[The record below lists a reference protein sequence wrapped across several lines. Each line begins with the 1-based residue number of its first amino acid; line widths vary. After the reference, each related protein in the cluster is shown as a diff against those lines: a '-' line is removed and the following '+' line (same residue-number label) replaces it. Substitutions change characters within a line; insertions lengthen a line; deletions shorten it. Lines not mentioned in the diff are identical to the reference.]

1 MGKLANPCAKDD
13 IINRLS
19 RSESS
24 NQIAND
30 YNVSGQRIRQIKK
43 ENQKLI
49 DQKKQE
55 LIQLLPK
62 VVDIVKK
69 DLDTNYKISSGLND
83 NYEKA
88 TTESIA
94 LKNTLDKTNLNLL
107 KIAGIIQPHTNL
119 TNLGNITVNQQNV
132 VNPSVIKLISNA
144 SLDQL
149 DALEIVDNVENDD
162 ENSQDS

>member
-1 MGKLANPCAKDD
+1 MGKLANPCAKND

-19 RSESS
+19 TGESS

-30 YNVSGQRIRQIKK
+30 YNMSGQRIRQIKK

-55 LIQLLPK
+55 LIQSLPK
-62 VVDIVKK
+62 VVDIVNK
-69 DLDTNYKISSGLND
+69 DLDTNYKISSDPND
-83 NYEKA
+83 NYKKA

-107 KIAGIIQPHTNL
+107 KITGIFPTHTNL
-119 TNLGNITVNQQNV
+119 LNTGKITINQQNV
-132 VNPSVIKLISNA
+132 INPYITRLIGNA
-144 SLDQL
+144 AIEQL
-149 DALEIVDNVENDD
+149 KEVENGEEDE
-162 ENSQDS
+162 ENSDIEK

>member
-1 MGKLANPCAKDD
+1 MGKLANPCAKND

-19 RSESS
+19 TGESS

-30 YNVSGQRIRQIKK
+30 YNMSGQRIRQIKK

-55 LIQLLPK
+55 LIQSLPK

-69 DLDTNYKISSGLND
+69 DLDTNYKISSDLND

-107 KIAGIIQPHTNL
+107 KITGIFPTHTNL
-119 TNLGNITVNQQNV
+119 LNTGKITINQQNV
-132 VNPSVIKLISNA
+132 INPYITRLIGNA
-144 SLDQL
+144 AIEQL
-149 DALEIVDNVENDD
+149 KEVENGEEDE
-162 ENSQDS
+162 ENSDIEK

>member
-19 RSESS
+19 KDESS
-24 NQIAND
+24 NQIAKD

-43 ENQKLI
+43 ENQMLI
-49 DQKKQE
+49 ETKKQE
-55 LIQLLPK
+55 LIQSLPK

-69 DLDTNYKISSGLND
+69 DLDTNYKISSDLND

-107 KIAGIIQPHTNL
+107 KIAGIFPTHTNL
-119 TNLGNITVNQQNV
+119 LNTGKITINQQNI
-132 VNPSVIKLISNA
+132 NPTITKFIGASALKLLA
-144 SLDQL
+144 E
-149 DALEIVDNVENDD
+149 AGDNGEDD
-162 ENSQDS
+162 EENSDIEK